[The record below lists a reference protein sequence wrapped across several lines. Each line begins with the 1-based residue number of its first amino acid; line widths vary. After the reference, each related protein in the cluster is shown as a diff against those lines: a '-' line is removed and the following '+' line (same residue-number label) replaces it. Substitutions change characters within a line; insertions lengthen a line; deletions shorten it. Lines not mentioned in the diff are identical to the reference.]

1 MLEMAWG
8 LFASLCEVLKLLN
21 KLCSPRFGL
30 GTQCARHRRALRC
43 HMPRASRPPFLGATV
58 NVTIA
63 ATGGEDPTEEFVSW
77 Y

>member
-1 MLEMAWG
+1 MR
-8 LFASLCEVLKLLN
+8 STRQR
-21 KLCSPRFGL
+21 SRSFGCWPVREHKVDQFL
-30 GTQCARHRRALRC
+30 DVTHCAPGTDALRC
-43 HMPRASRPPFLGATV
+43 HMPRASRPPPFLGATV